1 MSWRNQLSK
10 SLKELRIHFCQTS
23 PSSKGVREFIT
34 NNYLSLKEANPK
46 FPILIREASG
56 IEARFFARYDFGEE
70 KKIALNNLSARDVES
85 KLEELVRN
93 KHYFLLW
100 YLKLNQQLNHKDPI
114 TSTKIN
120 IKIIP
125 TNNLS
130 SPASPIE

>member
-85 KLEELVRN
+85 KLEELEQT
-93 KHYFLLW
+93 LLSA
-100 YLKLNQQLNHKDPI
+100 LVF
-114 TSTKIN
+114 KIKPT
-120 IKIIP
+120 IKP
-125 TNNLS
+125 
-130 SPASPIE
+130 